1 MADFFNIL
9 GKAVSGETIGG
20 AADKK
25 IIKKVN
31 PVLTSAERRRIT
43 NESTVAAE
51 AFFKVEKRN
60 KKDTFGKTD
69 TKEKKTP
76 FAAAAGMAGAAAK
89 APKLKFP
96 LLLALGA
103 GITAF
108 AAWIADFIG
117 PVGEFIAKTLP
128 KLLKPLGKF
137 ASGFFKTLKKGKLL
151 TVLGKIAG
159 KIGPKILKFGR
170 FIPVIGSLFSFGFG
184 IARWKKGE
192 YGKAILEFLSG
203 ILNLLPFGVTNIA
216 SLLIDGYLLFSD
228 FQDMGEGEDNKNK
241 IESGEKFSLWSKI
254 SGFVLNLPVIKNIL
268 SLGKGVGAIFTGDF
282 AAAAQHFSDA
292 LPFTPIGYVMGFLA
306 DEGKTEN
313 LVKGARNVF
322 GKVGD
327 FFGIIVDKFVDIFQG
342 IVSALKNAFDFVVTK
357 GKKLGS
363 ALIAGFK
370 ALVPGGE
377 SPMEAF
383 SRVFGADTE
392 GEESKGFKSAVSEAE
407 KSGRFEIDLG
417 RKTVSKV
424 FDESVAKQ
432 LLFTNQLLRKLVEV
446 NVAMAKNG
454 SAENVPPVVINTP
467 QPPNNDMPGSMEGPK
482 YNDARG
488 NFLNSAYTMQPT

>member
-1 MADFFNIL
+1 VADFFNIL

-20 AADKK
+20 AANKK

-31 PVLTSAERRRIT
+31 PVLTANERRRLT
-43 NESTVAAE
+43 NEATIAAE
-51 AFFKVEKRN
+51 AFLEVQN
-60 KKDTFGKTD
+60 KKKKDEFGKTERTPATKVSD
-69 TKEKKTP
+69 SIKKTEAEKEKPK
-76 FAAAAGMAGAAAK
+76 
-89 APKLKFP
+89 KLKFP

-128 KLLKPLGKF
+128 KLLKPMGKF
-137 ASGFFKTLKKGKLL
+137 ASGFFKALKGGKLL

-228 FQDMGEGEDNKNK
+228 FKDMGEGEDNKDK

-292 LPFTPIGYVMGFLA
+292 LPYTPIGYVMGFLA
-306 DEGKTEN
+306 DEGKREN

-454 SAENVPPVVINTP
+454 SAENVSPVVVNTP
-467 QPPNNDMPGSMEGPK
+467 PAPNNDMPGTMEGPK
-482 YNDARG
+482 YNDSRG